1 MFMGGGGGG
10 GANVLGQ
17 IYGGRCSTWGTNNQ
31 IMPRMWGVSQMHFP
45 NHGGIFY

>member
-1 MFMGGGGGG
+1 MGDKIF
-10 GANVLGQ
+10 GANVLGEER
-17 IYGGRCSTWGTNNQ
+17 GGSTWGTNNQ